1 MKNVGESIPEE
12 FYNYITEPVT
22 PEDMRLWVR
31 HKNIDVDRAELFYD
45 FIDSVHTIVDETF
58 LGDDVV
64 LNEEDKQKHFDWCWN
79 KTITNF
85 KEENIMFNV
94 EGDHYEYFWNFFY
107 ESYYTDKHKREVDN
121 INTYFLV
128 LSKLHILKTKS
139 ELDMLSDIYILLD
152 SNLTVD

>member
-1 MKNVGESIPEE
+1 MTNSGDVIPEE

-22 PEDMRLWVR
+22 TEDMRLWVR

-45 FIDSVHTIVDETF
+45 FIDSVHTLVHETF
-58 LGDDVV
+58 LGDDVIT
-64 LNEEDKQKHFDWCWN
+64 NEEDKQKHFNWCWN

-85 KEENIMFNV
+85 KEENIIFNA
-94 EGDHYEYFWNFFY
+94 EGDHYNYFWNFFHQ
-107 ESYYTDKHKREVDN
+107 SYYTDKDKRDVDN
-121 INTYFLV
+121 INNYFLI

>member
-1 MKNVGESIPEE
+1 MKNSGEAIPEE

-22 PEDMRLWVR
+22 TEDMRLWVR
-31 HKNIDVDRAELFYD
+31 HKNIDADRAELFYD
-45 FIDSVHTIVDETF
+45 FIDSVHTIVHETF

-64 LNEEDKQKHFDWCWN
+64 INEEDKQKHFSWCWN

-85 KEENIMFNV
+85 KEENIIFNA

-107 ESYYTDKHKREVDN
+107 ESYYSDKDKRDVDD
-121 INTYFLV
+121 INNYFLI

-152 SNLTVD
+152 SNLTVN

>member
-1 MKNVGESIPEE
+1 MKNRGETIPEE
-12 FYNYITEPVT
+12 FYNYITETVT
-22 PEDMRLWVR
+22 TEDMRLWVR

-45 FIDSVHTIVDETF
+45 FIESIHILVHETF
-58 LGDDVV
+58 LGDDVII
-64 LNEEDKQKHFDWCWN
+64 NREDKQKHFNWCWN

-85 KEENIMFNV
+85 KEENIMFNA

-107 ESYYTDKHKREVDN
+107 ESYYTDKDKRDVQN
-121 INTYFLV
+121 INNYFLT
-128 LSKLHILKTKS
+128 LTNLHILKTKS

>member
-1 MKNVGESIPEE
+1 MNSGDVIPEE
-12 FYNYITEPVT
+12 FYNYITETVT
-22 PEDMRLWVR
+22 IEDMRLWVR

-45 FIDSVHTIVDETF
+45 FIESIHILVHETF
-58 LGDDVV
+58 LGDDVII
-64 LNEEDKQKHFDWCWN
+64 NREDKQKHFNWCWN

-85 KEENIMFNV
+85 KEENIMFNA

-107 ESYYTDKHKREVDN
+107 ESYYTDKDKRDVQN
-121 INTYFLV
+121 INNYFLT
-128 LSKLHILKTKS
+128 LTNLHILKTKS

>member
-1 MKNVGESIPEE
+1 MKNLGESIPEE

-31 HKNIDVDRAELFYD
+31 HKNIDADRAELFYD
-45 FIDSVHTIVDETF
+45 FIDSTHTLLDETF
-58 LGDDVV
+58 LGDDVIITR
-64 LNEEDKQKHFDWCWN
+64 EDKQKHFNWCWN
-79 KTITNF
+79 KTIDNF
-85 KEENIMFNV
+85 KEEDIIFSV

-107 ESYYTDKHKREVDN
+107 ESYYTDKDKRDVHN
-121 INTYFLV
+121 INNYFLI
-128 LSKLHILKTKS
+128 LSKLHILETKS

>member
-1 MKNVGESIPEE
+1 MENVGESIPEE

-22 PEDMRLWVR
+22 TEDMRLWVR
-31 HKNIDVDRAELFYD
+31 HKNIDVDKAELFYD
-45 FIDSVHTIVDETF
+45 FIDSLNTIVDETF
-58 LGDDVV
+58 LGDDVI
-64 LNEEDKQKHFDWCWN
+64 LNEEDKQKHFNWCWN

-85 KEENIMFNV
+85 KEENIIFNT
-94 EGDHYEYFWNFFY
+94 EGDHYNYFWNFFHQ
-107 ESYYTDKHKREVDN
+107 SYYTDKDKRDVDN
-121 INTYFLV
+121 INNYFLI